1 LGQRKTIHPILNMK
15 TDEKLKYIATR
26 LIDDV
31 YLSMIGNDD
40 VDTFR
45 ALERMKLGGHGL
57 DAVAMWVEAE
67 EGK

>member
-1 LGQRKTIHPILNMK
+1 MK

-31 YLSMIGNDD
+31 YESMIDNDD

-57 DAVAMWVEAE
+57 DAVAMWVE
-67 EGK
+67 EGDK